1 MPKRTKRIDP
11 VLSGFP
17 DRLRLA
23 RDAAGMGTRKLGELS
38 GVGVGCV
45 SRYENRQAF
54 EGVSAS
60 NVAALARAL
69 GVRVGWLLAGE
80 PPMRDDGHFAVVELT
95 PQLVKILRDST
106 AQVQPASASGR

>member
-1 MPKRTKRIDP
+1 
-11 VLSGFP
+11 
-17 DRLRLA
+17 
-23 RDAAGMGTRKLGELS
+23 MGTRKLGDLS

-54 EGVSAS
+54 EGVTAS

-80 PPMRDDGHFAVVELT
+80 LPMRDDGRFAVVELT

-106 AQVQPASASGR
+106 GEFQAASASRR